1 MGSMPPRGPS
11 WHATSMLTWPCHE
24 RRRGAMDTPRRTRT
38 YRSHH
43 LDSERWGSVTLRPGD
58 VVISTSMKAG
68 TTWMQR
74 IMSLLVFGA
83 GPSPAPLVEL
93 SPWIDAAFMGDVRDV
108 VATIEAQ
115 EHQR

>member
-1 MGSMPPRGPS
+1 
-11 WHATSMLTWPCHE
+11 
-24 RRRGAMDTPRRTRT
+24 MDTPCRTRT

-43 LDSERWGSVTLRPGD
+43 LDSERWDHVTLRPGD

-83 GPSPAPLVEL
+83 GPLPAPLVAL
-93 SPWIDAAFMGDVRDV
+93 SPWIDAAFHGRRGW
-108 VATIEAQ
+108 ASWRPSRPRSTSGS
-115 EHQR
+115 

>member
-1 MGSMPPRGPS
+1 MEKPFR
-11 WHATSMLTWPCHE
+11 A
-24 RRRGAMDTPRRTRT
+24 RR

-43 LDSERWGSVTLRPGD
+43 LDSQRWDHVTLRPGD

-83 GPSPAPLVEL
+83 RPLPAPLVEL
-93 SPWIDAAFMGDVRDV
+93 SPWIDSAFMGDVDGV
-108 VATIEAQ
+108 VASIEAQ
-115 EHQR
+115 EHQRFLKSHLPFN